1 MKRPIVALAFFA
13 SILAFSSSCKSTKTN
28 GVSEGASKKSIYG
41 TWTLNSITLDGVSND
56 QFDVKVLG
64 GIPRKCMVNSTW
76 LFPSNGY
83 GNYTITQSVSGCQSG
98 AHSILWSRLTENNI
112 NYLQFKEL
120 EEGVKDKNITSGY
133 RLEQVSQDAGSMVL
147 RSPID
152 IAGRHTYIVYSFT
165 KNQ

>member
-1 MKRPIVALAFFA
+1 MKKPIVVLAFFA
-13 SILAFSSSCKSTKTN
+13 SILAFSSSCKTTKTN

-41 TWTLNSITLDGVSND
+41 TWTLNSITLDGISND

-83 GNYTITQSVSGCQSG
+83 GNYTITQSVSGCQTG
-98 AHSILWSRLTENNI
+98 AHSILWSRLTENNT

-133 RLEQVSQDAGSMVL
+133 RLEQVSQDANSMVL

-152 IAGRHTYIVYSFT
+152 IAGRHTYIVYSFS